1 MNKEIIRKC
10 RDNHIQPWYL
20 EDLIMS
26 GSPDLV
32 YENILTYEENEKL
45 FDLESYT
52 LKKEIM
58 NVYFNNEVKDLPEEV
73 KKAANEGLK
82 IMPSAWGLITDWLN
96 GVSDYD
102 FDDIAYEYID
112 NDEDKAK
119 KLYAYCL
126 NKEIG
131 GDII

>member
-32 YENILTYEENEKL
+32 YENVLSHEENEKL
-45 FDLESYT
+45 FDLESYS

-73 KKAANEGLK
+73 KKVANEGMK

-96 GVSDYD
+96 GVANR
-102 FDDIAYEYID
+102 F
-112 NDEDKAK
+112 
-119 KLYAYCL
+119 
-126 NKEIG
+126 
-131 GDII
+131 